1 MADYIQHDDKRRAK
15 NLKNFHGK
23 TPKEIKETRW
33 YHGTD
38 QDFSE
43 FIPREASAIYVTPDP
58 KFASEWSEDLK
69 RGYDPNVMPLHV
81 RAEKPFDYQNK
92 KHINNLIEILGPK
105 LINDPELRD
114 VMDGVREGY
123 WESIEDSEIQNA
135 IRFLGHDSFFVRERG
150 GDDNPVKNLAVY
162 EPSQVKSA
170 TGNQGTFDPSHPD
183 ITKAGGGEVD
193 GITAYHGSP
202 HDFDQFDI
210 SKIGTG
216 EGAQAFGHGLYFAQ
230 SEPVAKSYAEELTT
244 NPVVNS
250 ALQSGQF
257 DDDPSFR
264 AAASVRYLG
273 GEKKALETL
282 KSNPDTQRTR
292 ENIAAILDGSYKK
305 HLFPKGHMYEVN
317 IDAHPDHFLDW
328 DKPLQEQPHVM
339 QKLVEA
345 GALKPDG
352 ELSFMYNESPRHG
365 GEMYQRL
372 TSPMASK
379 LTGGKSQQH
388 ASDFL
393 HGIGIKG
400 IKYFDQQSRKE
411 GEGSRNY
418 VVFDDK
424 LVNVK
429 RKYAQGGMVSE

>member
-216 EGAQAFGHGLYFAQ
+216 EGAQSYGHGLYFAQ
-230 SEPVAKSYAEELTT
+230 AEPTAKEYRDRLAYETPSSGDTMADEFAVDPGTHKFMSEQDIAEHIEDVQRKASKTIFDGGKQKYL
-244 NPVVNS
+244 
-250 ALQSGQF
+250 F
-257 DDDPSFR
+257 DDGSILTDEGDHFR
-264 AAASVRYLG
+264 AAQ
-273 GEKKALETL
+273 K
-282 KSNPDTQRTR
+282 D
-292 ENIAAILDGSYKK
+292 
-305 HLFPKGHMYEVN
+305 KGRMYEVHIN
-317 IDAHPDHFLDW
+317 AHPDHFLDW
-328 DKPLQEQPHVM
+328 DAPLSKQSQHV
-339 QKLVEA
+339 QDALAQHPKANRLFGNDVVKGELVEPT
-345 GALKPDG
+345 GQSIL
-352 ELSFMYNESPRHG
+352 N
-365 GEMYQRL
+365 RL
-372 TSPMASK
+372 LGSAAENSK
-379 LTGGKSQQH
+379 Q
-388 ASDFL
+388 L
-393 HGIGIKG
+393 HDLGIKG
-400 IKYFDQQSRKE
+400 VKYFDQGSRGK
-411 GEGSRNY
+411 GEGTRNY